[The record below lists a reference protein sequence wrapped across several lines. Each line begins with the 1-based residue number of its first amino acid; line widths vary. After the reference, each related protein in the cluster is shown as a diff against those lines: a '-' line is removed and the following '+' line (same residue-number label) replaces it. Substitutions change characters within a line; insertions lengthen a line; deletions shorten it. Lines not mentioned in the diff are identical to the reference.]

1 VSDIEVKGSGKWVRL
16 AALWKNEDK
25 FGVKLVSNNFNK
37 DLGQD
42 GSCRIEIRDN
52 ESKVNGSLDLSDSDA
67 VSKWQKQQDYNLL
80 VRYADIDDMI
90 SYLCK
95 KKEEH
100 EKLYEGK
107 L

>member
-1 VSDIEVKGSGKWVRL
+1 MSNIEVKGSGNWVRL

-37 DLGQD
+37 DSGK

-90 SYLCK
+90 TYLHK

-100 EKLYEGK
+100 EELYKDKL
-107 L
+107 